1 MAAEGDARLPGEAA
15 VAGGRRLL
23 RSEGEA
29 EVGGEPGRGEAE
41 GVGGLRHRRLV
52 AAGEEGGERRLH
64 LHGAEGEGRRLL
76 GAVAETR
83 RREGEAGVEGGFAGL
98 GFGDPGRRGSLPLSG
113 WLLDHGLIRCK
124 DVEPTYRG
132 DRTSRG
138 GVGVQRRE
146 ENGQHGGEFHV
157 GGSCGFSG
165 AGRQGKRQS
174 RGLDVC
180 GRKGEE

>member
-1 MAAEGDARLPGEAA
+1 MGGELGHGEA
-15 VAGGRRLL
+15 
-23 RSEGEA
+23 
-29 EVGGEPGRGEAE
+29 
-41 GVGGLRHRRLV
+41 VGGLRHRRLV
-52 AAGEEGGERRLH
+52 AAGEQGGERRLR

-76 GAVAETR
+76 GAVAGMHH
-83 RREGEAGVEGGFAGL
+83 REGGVEVEGGFAGP
-98 GFGDPGRRGSLPLSG
+98 GFGDPGRRGNLPLSG
-113 WLLDHGLIRCK
+113 WLLDHGLRRCK
-124 DVEPTYRG
+124 DVEPTYLG

-146 ENGQHGGEFHV
+146 ENGQHGEELHV